1 MTNSADDRRFR
12 ELPADER
19 SRYRTVARHMVQGC
33 STLSIR
39 VPPKQRTESGESGGV
54 AILTEG

>member
-1 MTNSADDRRFR
+1 MTNSADGRRFR

-33 STLSIR
+33 STLSTG
-39 VPPKQRTESGESGGV
+39 VPLEQRIESGESGGV